1 MYALMMPPPALLGI
15 WTNPDGKNGMEVNIQ
30 VRALEEATLTIGVRL
45 GLGINRITYHANRFL
60 LTGVVTLRLSP
71 LTSSQLPGFG
81 A

>member
-1 MYALMMPPPALLGI
+1 
-15 WTNPDGKNGMEVNIQ
+15 MEVNIQ